1 MPHHE
6 GGGGAAPTLIQS
18 VRRAVRLLDELERR
32 GGTGSAKQLAREA
45 LLPLPTAYHLLRTLV
60 HEGLVRN
67 DNGVYA
73 LVSPL
78 RRDAGIDGGADPGH
92 RPALGLQAW
101 VDRLSRDLDAAVYFV
116 RYRDGEVEV
125 GAVSDNPGRP
135 PVEEWADFRATAH
148 AHAAGQSL
156 LLQLEPEE
164 RAEHLGRHPVTA
176 LTPHTV
182 EVRRDFDRKLA
193 GMPRRLPV
201 LEHQEYAI
209 GTACAAV
216 PITVGTGTA
225 AVALSIPAAEG
236 ARLRG
241 LADRLQEQAERIL
254 LSQTFAVA
262 AHGHEP

>member
-1 MPHHE
+1 MPYRE
-6 GGGGAAPTLIQS
+6 GGSGTAPTLIQS

-32 GGTGSAKQLAREA
+32 GGAGSAKQLAREA

-67 DNGVYA
+67 DSGVYA

-78 RRDAGIDGGADPGH
+78 RREAGTAAH
-92 RPALGLQAW
+92 SPALGIQAW
-101 VDRLSRDLDAAVYFV
+101 VDSLSRDLDAAVYFV
-116 RYRDGEVEV
+116 QYRDGEVEI
-125 GAVSDNPGRP
+125 GAVSDNPARP
-135 PVEEWADFRATAH
+135 PVQEWADFRATAH

-156 LLQLEPEE
+156 LLQLEPEQ
-164 RAEHLGRHPVTA
+164 RSEHLGRHPVTE

-182 EVRRDFDRKLA
+182 GARCAFERRLA
-193 GMPRRLPV
+193 ALPRRLPV
-201 LEHQEYAI
+201 LEHQEYAL

-216 PITVGTGTA
+216 PITVGAETA
-225 AVALSIPAAEG
+225 AVALSIPAAQG

-241 LADRLQEQAERIL
+241 LADRLQERAEQVLI
-254 LSQTFAVA
+254 SQTFAVA

>member
-1 MPHHE
+1 MRFRE
-6 GGGGAAPTLIQS
+6 GESGSAPTLIQS

-67 DNGVYA
+67 DNGVYR

-78 RRDAGIDGGADPGH
+78 RRDAGRVAH
-92 RPALGLQAW
+92 EPALGVQAW
-101 VDRLSRDLDAAVYFV
+101 VDALSLELDAAVYFV
-116 RYRDGEVEV
+116 QYRDGEVEL

-135 PVEEWADFRATAH
+135 PVQEWADFRATAH

-156 LLQLEPEE
+156 LLQLEPEQ
-164 RAEHLGRHPVTA
+164 RVEHLGRHPVA
-176 LTPHTV
+176 GLTGHTV
-182 EVRRDFDRKLA
+182 ATRRDFERRLA
-193 GMPRRLPV
+193 VLPRRLPV
-201 LEHQEYAI
+201 LEHQEYAL

-216 PITVGTGTA
+216 PITVGTETA

-236 ARLRG
+236 ARLRT
-241 LADRLQEQAERIL
+241 LADRLQRRAEQVL
-254 LSQTFAVA
+254 VSQTFAVA
-262 AHGHEP
+262 AAGHEP

>member
-1 MPHHE
+1 MVYRE
-6 GGGGAAPTLIQS
+6 GESGSAPTLIQS

-60 HEGLVRN
+60 HEGLVHH
-67 DNGVYA
+67 DNGVYR

-78 RRDAGIDGGADPGH
+78 RRDAGTAVH
-92 RPALGLQAW
+92 EPALRIQAW
-101 VDRLSRDLDAAVYFV
+101 VNTLSLDLDAAVYFV
-116 RYRDGEVEV
+116 QYRDGEIEV
-125 GAVSDNPGRP
+125 GAVSDNPARP
-135 PVEEWADFRATAH
+135 PVTEWADFQATAH

-156 LLQLEPEE
+156 LLQLEPDQ
-164 RAEHLGRHPVTA
+164 RGDHLSRHPVTA

-182 EVRRDFDRKLA
+182 QVRRDFERRLSVL
-193 GMPRRLPV
+193 PRRLPV
-201 LEHQEYAI
+201 LEYQEYAV

-216 PITVGTGTA
+216 PITVGAETA

-241 LADRLQEQAERIL
+241 LADLLQQRAEQVLI
-254 LSQTFAVA
+254 SQTFAVA
-262 AHGHEP
+262 AHSHEP